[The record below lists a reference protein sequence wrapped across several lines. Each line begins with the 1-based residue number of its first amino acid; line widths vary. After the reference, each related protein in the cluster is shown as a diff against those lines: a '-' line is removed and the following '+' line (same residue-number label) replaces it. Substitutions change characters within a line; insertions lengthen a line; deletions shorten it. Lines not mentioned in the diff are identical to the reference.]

1 MSNPQQSPAGSP
13 QHHAASPSSAAPP
26 AFDLKDAQI
35 AEMNK
40 RGLALQQQLAQLQA
54 EHAALQA
61 KAAAAA
67 SKPFRPKINPPR
79 SFIGEGHT
87 AAAAVD
93 DWVDEM
99 ERQFDYH
106 GAAAFPDAPSRIA
119 FAAMFFQGKAA
130 HWWKAHVAE
139 LAKRGETIDTW
150 DGFITALRERFRPI
164 EAATVA
170 RTNLD
175 KMQQTGGVQAYI
187 DYYLRQ
193 MQFISDMSLADQLHA
208 FIRGLN
214 PAIRAEVLKSRPKTV
229 SEAVNTAHLV
239 ESFLAPKL
247 GAARGMGFF
256 ARSGGYRGAQGSS
269 GSGAVPMEVSN
280 INMQSDSFAAD
291 GGFDEPDGFAE
302 AQLLSRIHELEQSQ
316 QQQQQFIASM
326 LQRGG
331 GAGGAGRGGRSAGA
345 SSSSASSRRKGPLVP
360 GISKADYERCRKEDR
375 CLKCKQPGHVASGC
389 DKPVSSNW

>member
-1 MSNPQQSPAGSP
+1 MSNPQQSPVGSP
-13 QHHAASPSSAAPP
+13 QLHAAASSSAPSP
-26 AFDLKDAQI
+26 LDLKDAQI
-35 AEMNK
+35 AEINQ
-40 RGLALQQQLAQLQA
+40 RGAALHQQFIKLQA

-79 SFIGEGHT
+79 SFVGEGHT

-106 GAAAFPDAPSRIA
+106 GAAAFPDEPSRIT

-139 LAKRGETIDTW
+139 LAKRGESINTW
-150 DGFITALRERFRPI
+150 DAFIAALRERFRPI

-170 RTNLD
+170 RSNLD
-175 KMQQTGGVQAYI
+175 SMRQTGGVQAYI
-187 DYYLRQ
+187 HYYLRQ
-193 MQFISDMSLADQLHA
+193 MQFITDMSLADQLHA
-208 FIRGLN
+208 FVRGLN
-214 PAIRAEVLKSRPKTV
+214 PAIKAEVLKARPKTV

-239 ESFLAPKL
+239 ESFLAPARQ
-247 GAARGMGFF
+247 GAGRGLGFF
-256 ARSGGYRGAQGSS
+256 ARSGGYRGAQGASS
-269 GSGAVPMEVSN
+269 GGAVPMEVSN
-280 INMQSDSFAAD
+280 INMQADPFAAD

-302 AQLLSRIHELEQSQ
+302 AQLLSRIHELEQAQQ
-316 QQQQQFIASM
+316 QQQQQFVAM
-326 LQRGG
+326 LQRSGG
-331 GAGGAGRGGRSAGA
+331 SSGSGRGRFPGA
-345 SSSSASSRRKGPLVP
+345 SSSSGPNRRKGALVP